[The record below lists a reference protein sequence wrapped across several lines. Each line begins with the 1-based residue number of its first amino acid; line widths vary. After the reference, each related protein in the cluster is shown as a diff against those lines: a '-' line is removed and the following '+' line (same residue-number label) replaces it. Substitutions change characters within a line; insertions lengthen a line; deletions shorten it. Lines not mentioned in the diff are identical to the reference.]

1 MFVSFYWA
9 SIGQPNLVRFGNAA
23 GTSFIFT
30 ANGCDLA
37 PACGN
42 PLDRY
47 ITFLIADRCGAQAL
61 DNIESFDRVMG
72 RRRFAL
78 LDREVLNEARRIVKA
93 SANSAGQS
101 RRLD

>member
-1 MFVSFYWA
+1 MGGPRDDPDRVGSRGPR
-9 SIGQPNLVRFGNAA
+9 STPRSRAA
-23 GTSFIFT
+23 GS
-30 ANGCDLA
+30 
-37 PACGN
+37 
-42 PLDRY
+42 
-47 ITFLIADRCGAQAL
+47 CGAQAL

>member
-1 MFVSFYWA
+1 MHNISTVQVAGLIFA
-9 SIGQPNLVRFGNAA
+9 AA
-23 GTSFIFT
+23 GS
-30 ANGCDLA
+30 
-37 PACGN
+37 
-42 PLDRY
+42 
-47 ITFLIADRCGAQAL
+47 CGAQAL